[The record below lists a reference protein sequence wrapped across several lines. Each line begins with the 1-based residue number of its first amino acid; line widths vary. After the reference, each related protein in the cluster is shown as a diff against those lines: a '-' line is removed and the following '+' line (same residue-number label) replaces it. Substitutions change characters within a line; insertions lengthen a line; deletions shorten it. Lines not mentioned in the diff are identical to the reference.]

1 MTRLSTGMMLVVALL
16 FALPS
21 GVWAPRQCA
30 GPGINYRPEVYSA
43 PDMLSIITYNIY
55 LLPISARDI
64 PFMGDKFAVAQ
75 EDRATL
81 IAPFLGPFDV
91 AILSEVYDNDARRVL
106 LEGLRAKMIN
116 QPAATRAKKCAEEI
130 CTWLKG

>member
-1 MTRLSTGMMLVVALL
+1 VPNIV
-16 FALPS
+16 
-21 GVWAPRQCA
+21 
-30 GPGINYRPEVYSA
+30 
-43 PDMLSIITYNIY
+43 TYNIY

-81 IAPFLGPFDV
+81 IASFLGPFDV

-106 LEGLRAKMIN
+106 LEGLRAKMIS
-116 QPAATRAKKCAEEI
+116 QPAATRAQKCAAEI

>member
-1 MTRLSTGMMLVVALL
+1 MAVTNR
-16 FALPS
+16 
-21 GVWAPRQCA
+21 
-30 GPGINYRPEVYSA
+30 
-43 PDMLSIITYNIY
+43 IITYNIY
-55 LLPISARDI
+55 LLPISARGI

-81 IAPFLGPFDV
+81 IASFLGLFDL

-106 LEGLRAKMIN
+106 PEGLRARMIS
-116 QPAATRAKKCAEEI
+116 QPAATRAQKCAADI